1 MSASVR
7 YVPRDEVGARPNI
20 VVDGAPLDST
30 VLTLSHWPVNST
42 PEPYRR
48 DTSTETAL
56 AWVARNDPASVA
68 AIVTNNHFDEDGLL
82 SMFTVLEPRAAL
94 GRREL
99 LADAARAGDFGIYRS
114 RESARLCFTI
124 ESLSDPA
131 QSPLPAEALKG
142 PESRRTAALYRHMLS
157 RLPRILAQPQAYRR
171 YWREQDEHLDASEE
185 LVTSGRL
192 VIEEEPEL
200 DLAIVRIPEDAA
212 TRRVLRYLSR
222 EQAEVHPFA
231 IHSATRCTR
240 LVRLRGRRI
249 EVQFRYESWL
259 QVQSRRPALRVD
271 LTPFCCWL
279 NRHEANGTWTW
290 ENTLGIAPRLRL
302 ARDAA
307 SSIPPAMFLRELRHY
322 LRTLPVAW
330 DPYHWQPADR
340 AA

>member
-1 MSASVR
+1 M
-7 YVPRDEVGARPNI
+7 
-20 VVDGAPLDST
+20 VVDGAPLAST

-42 PEPYRR
+42 PERYRR

-56 AWVARNDPASVA
+56 AWVEHHDPARVA
-68 AIVTNNHFDEDGLL
+68 GIVTNNHFDEDGLL

-94 GRREL
+94 ARRGL

-114 RESARLCFTI
+114 REAARLCFTI
-124 ESLSDPA
+124 ESHVDPA
-131 QSPLPAEALKG
+131 LSPLPASALKG
-142 PESRRTAALYRHMLS
+142 SESRRTAALYRHMLA
-157 RLPRILAQPQAYRR
+157 RLPRILGQPQAYRR

-185 LVTSGRL
+185 LVSSGRL

-200 DLAIVRIPEDAA
+200 DLAVVRIPEGIAL
-212 TRRVLRYLSR
+212 RRVLRYLSR
-222 EQAEVHPFA
+222 EQAQVHPFA

-240 LVRLRGRRI
+240 LVRLQGRRI

-271 LTPFCCWL
+271 LTPFCRWL
-279 NRHEANGTWTW
+279 NRHEANGAWTW
-290 ENTLGIAPRLRL
+290 DNTLDIAPRLRL
-302 ARDAA
+302 ARDTE
-307 SSIPPAMFLRELRHY
+307 SSIPPATFLRELRHY

-330 DPYHWQPADR
+330 DPYHWQPEAL